1 VKNKKLISTVLLLIG
16 MISMAQADVGTPL
29 MWAGM
34 LHLLIGNFFIGI
46 LEGLLLAIIFKLPKM
61 KAMGILI
68 LANHFSAW
76 VGSFVCAAII
86 NHISINLGNA
96 WTVFWL
102 MVLFT
107 YILTLFIEFPFV
119 LFLFRR
125 DTQWRRKSIQ
135 GSLIIQTASY
145 VLLFGWYWLASGTSL
160 YTNNHVVTIASMTL
174 PKNVSVYYI
183 ATDDGDVYKISL
195 SAPGTTKVFDL
206 SSKNKNDRLYTSIAC
221 IDSTKWDLMVRQET
235 EVYSKPN
242 MVPVLYN
249 CAFTVASTR
258 DMEEKYLAQNNTWM
272 NFGIIPKLGT
282 ATTSS
287 WEFHSG
293 FWAIEGL
300 TGKIIGSEKETYF
313 FSYETPFGLYWVR
326 NATHLPTDKLLLQL
340 GDNQICV
347 YDPIRRQIALLAKGR
362 GPVAV
367 IEDSK
372 PTSFPAKR

>member
-1 VKNKKLISTVLLLIG
+1 MTYKKLISIVFLLTG

-34 LHLLIGNFFIGI
+34 LHLVIGNFIIGI
-46 LEGLLLAIIFKLPKM
+46 LEGLLLAIIFKLPKI

-68 LANHFSAW
+68 LANYFSAW

-86 NHISINLGNA
+86 NHIHINLNNA
-96 WTVFWL
+96 WMVFWV

-107 YILTLFIEFPFV
+107 YIMTLFIEFPFV
-119 LFLFRR
+119 IFLFHR
-125 DTQWRRKSIQ
+125 DTQWRRKSIR
-135 GSLIIQTASY
+135 GSLIIQTVSY

-160 YTNNHVVTIASMTL
+160 YTKNHVVTIASMTL
-174 PKNVSVYYI
+174 PKDVSVYYI
-183 ATDDGDVYKISL
+183 ATDDGDVYRLSL
-195 SAPGTTKVFDL
+195 AVPGTTKVFDL
-206 SSKNKNDRLYTSIAC
+206 NSKSKNDRLYTSIGC
-221 IDSTKWDLMVRQET
+221 IDSTKWDLMSRQET
-235 EVYSKPN
+235 IDYLKPK

-249 CAFTVASTR
+249 CTFTVASTR

-272 NFGIIPKLGT
+272 NFGSIPKLGT
-282 ATTSS
+282 ATTSK
-287 WEFHSG
+287 WEFQAG
-293 FWAIEGL
+293 FWSIEGL
-300 TGKIIGSEKETYF
+300 TGKVIGSEKETYF
-313 FSYETPFGLYWVR
+313 FSYETPFGEYWVR

-347 YDPIRRQIALLAKGR
+347 YDPHRKQIALLARGR